1 MLFEVG
7 EFETSL
13 KKLCSGDLG
22 LVDSLNAMQLAMQ
35 ATVSQVKSDWIENIE
50 KNYNFSSVE
59 IVDSSQNC
67 PVQVLCVHSYVEN
80 ATLSAFNC

>member
-35 ATVSQVKSDWIENIE
+35 ATVSQVKSD
-50 KNYNFSSVE
+50 
-59 IVDSSQNC
+59 
-67 PVQVLCVHSYVEN
+67 
-80 ATLSAFNC
+80 